1 MGLPRRS
8 SCRWVSFFLLN
19 AFVQPPN
26 ASSSTDYEENAA
38 KLKAKREGEL
48 QKKNEAEAAR
58 SQEEKRKLHKQII
71 DKIPIEKEDLF
82 NHPLDRQEID
92 GTIKKKV
99 QTWINKK
106 IIEYIGEPEPTLV
119 DFICS
124 KLLAGSTPQSI
135 LDDVKMVSGL
145 NWAWE
150 GPKGL
155 PNF

>member
-1 MGLPRRS
+1 MDPRRRNL
-8 SCRWVSFFLLN
+8 CRWVSLLTKN
-19 AFVQPPN
+19 YELRKTYDFIP
-26 ASSSTDYEENAA
+26 SDYEENAA

-99 QTWINKK
+99 QAWISKK

-135 LDDVKMVSGL
+135 LDDVKMVSVGGGGRKNICL
-145 NWAWE
+145 Q
-150 GPKGL
+150 
-155 PNF
+155 